1 MAHSEAW
8 QCLWPNKEKEI
19 LSSLDTG
26 LKVSSS
32 HFSSLFILSIVIL
45 LLYWSPFFGFSLF
58 LSVQNALASPS
69 LGLSIFS
76 SGKWGGDLGG
86 VFQPL
91 QLGPQWFYGST
102 PSLDGKAY
110 SGSNPVSC
118 CFNFPTPLITGSR
131 EISVKVW
138 HLNHLLKC
146 RFLGSR
152 SAELQSQGWS
162 LKKLLLF
169 YKRQNMYSIHMVLDQ
184 TVKCCFI
191 GIPPPANSVILHLSI
206 CYLLFF
212 KVLLLK

>member
-162 LKKLLLF
+162 PKKLLLF
-169 YKRQNMYSIHMVLDQ
+169 YKRQTCIQYIWSWTKL
-184 TVKCCFI
+184 
-191 GIPPPANSVILHLSI
+191 
-206 CYLLFF
+206 
-212 KVLLLK
+212 